1 MNQNSIKV
9 LKKKDITGFLEAL
22 LHEYELVAPVKRKGI
37 IGFEAVESADEVIL
51 DYANTVKSAKEAILP
66 QAEVL
71 LSYTSDGDSGEVS
84 VPLDKAKTRVIF
96 GIRPCDARSVVFLD
110 KVFTDGNSQD
120 PYYQNRRK
128 DMVLVSIGCDKP
140 KMTCFCTSV
149 GGNPMSTE
157 GSDLMLVDIGDEYAV
172 QALTEKGEKLL
183 AKGDFSD
190 ANEEQLSRMRKTIDD
205 AEETIKSG
213 ISTEG
218 LKDKLDALF
227 NDPIWNSLT
236 SKCLSCGVCTFLCP
250 TCYCFDIV
258 DETNKEKGQRI
269 RIWDSCQFPLFT
281 LQASGVNPRPTS
293 KERYRQR
300 IMHKFSYCLDNQ
312 GVIGCVGC
320 GRCVS
325 ECPVNLDIREVLK
338 AIQNA

>member
-1 MNQNSIKV
+1 MNQDKIRII
-9 LKKKDITGFLEAL
+9 KKKDITGFLETL
-22 LHEYELVAPVKRKGI
+22 LQEYELFAPVKRKGI
-37 IGFEAVESADEVIL
+37 IGFEAVDSADKVIL
-51 DYANTVKSAKEAILP
+51 DYANTVNSAKEAILP

-71 LSYTSDGDSGEVS
+71 LSYTSNGDSGGVS

-110 KVFTDGNSQD
+110 KVFTNGNSQD
-120 PYYQNRRK
+120 PYYQSRRK
-128 DMVLVSIGCDKP
+128 DMVLVSIGCSKP
-140 KMTCFCTSV
+140 RMTCFCTSV
-149 GGNPMSTE
+149 GGSPMSTE

-172 QALTEKGEKLL
+172 QVITEKGEKLL
-183 AKGDFSD
+183 AKGNFSD
-190 ANEEQLSRMRKTIDD
+190 ADEEQLSRMRKTIAD
-205 AEETIKSG
+205 AEKTIEPE
-213 ISTEG
+213 ISVEG

-227 NDPIWNSLT
+227 NDPIWDSLT
-236 SKCLSCGVCTFLCP
+236 EKCLSCGVCTFLCP

-258 DETNKEKGQRI
+258 DETNKEKGKRI

-300 IMHKFSYCLDNQ
+300 IMHKFSYCLDNY
-312 GVIGCVGC
+312 GELGCVGC

-325 ECPVNLDIREVLK
+325 QCPVNLDIRTVLK
-338 AIQNA
+338 EIQRA